1 MDSVPPRK
9 KENEDHSMFLSSVAS
24 TETFLTSRGLCT
36 PLELPKEANSVG
48 FAEVSPGARGLL
60 KQNNLETTFPECQ
73 TKRAVHPKGEN
84 ESTLHRTSEKNTES
98 FCKRNRVRKSSLG
111 QHGSKASQCIL
122 LASLKNKTL
131 AKAMKLGPITYRD
144 ALKVT
149 GKLCKAQLP
158 LLKNHL
164 GDGSDLFND
173 GEALLH
179 EIATAHPKYNQI
191 IRTLPIL
198 LNFIPG
204 ELKEKLMIEENAEWL
219 KMGAYLVNK
228 WISRSQA

>member
-1 MDSVPPRK
+1 MDSVTPRK
-9 KENEDHSMFLSSVAS
+9 KDNEDHSVFLSSVAPIELS
-24 TETFLTSRGLCT
+24 LTTS
-36 PLELPKEANSVG
+36 LELPKEASSVDIP
-48 FAEVSPGARGLL
+48 EVSLDARGLS
-60 KQNNLETTFPECQ
+60 KQNNLETTFPQWQ
-73 TKRAVHPKGEN
+73 TKRAVHSKREN
-84 ESTLHRTSEKNTES
+84 ESTLHRTSEKNTENS
-98 FCKRNRVRKSSLG
+98 CRRNRVRKSSLG

-122 LASLKNKTL
+122 SASFKNRTL
-131 AKAMKLGPITYRD
+131 SKAMNLGPITYRG
-144 ALKVT
+144 ALKMT

-164 GDGSDLFND
+164 RDRSDLFSD

-191 IRTLPIL
+191 IRTLSIL
-198 LNFIPG
+198 LDFIPG

-228 WISRSQA
+228 WITRSQA

>member
-1 MDSVPPRK
+1 MDSVTP
-9 KENEDHSMFLSSVAS
+9 KEKDNKDHSVFLSSVALIELS
-24 TETFLTSRGLCT
+24 LTPRGLRT
-36 PLELPKEANSVG
+36 SLELPEEAGSVG
-48 FAEVSPGARGLL
+48 IPEVSLDARGLS
-60 KQNNLETTFPECQ
+60 KQINLETTFPEWQ
-73 TKRAVHPKGEN
+73 SKRAIHSKREN
-84 ESTLHRTSEKNTES
+84 ESTLHRTSGKN
-98 FCKRNRVRKSSLG
+98 FCKRNRMRKSSLG

-122 LASLKNKTL
+122 SASLKNRTL
-131 AKAMKLGPITYRD
+131 SKAMKLGPITYRG
-144 ALKVT
+144 ALKMT

-164 GDGSDLFND
+164 RARSDIFSD

-204 ELKEKLMIEENAEWL
+204 ELKEKLMTEGNAELL

-228 WISRSQA
+228 WISRSA